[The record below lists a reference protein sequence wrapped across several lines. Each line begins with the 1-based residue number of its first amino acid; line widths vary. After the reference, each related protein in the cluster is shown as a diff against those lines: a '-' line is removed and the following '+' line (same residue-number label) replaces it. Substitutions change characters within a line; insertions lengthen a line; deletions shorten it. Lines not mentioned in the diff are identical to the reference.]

1 MSDHRIEFS
10 IEMMCKVFK
19 VSKSSYYSWL
29 KSEACDRWN
38 ENEVLL
44 SEITR
49 IYMKSKK
56 TYGSP
61 RIRGELLILGFH
73 VSRQRVARIMRSA
86 DIRARKPRKFVTTTD
101 SKHNYPI
108 APNILNRIF
117 KVTRPGEVWV
127 SDITYVRTK
136 NGWLYLTVIIDLF
149 DRKVIGWAMS
159 EGLSASET
167 SIPAW
172 RMAVKNRPIT
182 DKLIFHSDRGVQ
194 YACEAFTNI
203 LNANPLVIRSMSRKG
218 NCWDNAVAESFFKS
232 IKAECIYLSDF
243 NHQAH
248 AQVSI
253 FEWIETWYNRHRRHS
268 ALGYLTIEEFENKN
282 SNFKNVA

>member
-1 MSDHRIEFS
+1 
-10 IEMMCKVFK
+10 
-19 VSKSSYYSWL
+19 
-29 KSEACDRWN
+29 
-38 ENEVLL
+38 
-44 SEITR
+44 
-49 IYMKSKK
+49 MK
-56 TYGSP
+56 GA
-61 RIRGELLILGFH
+61 G
-73 VSRQRVARIMRSA
+73 
-86 DIRARKPRKFVTTTD
+86 IRARKPRKFIATTD

-108 APNILNRIF
+108 APNVLNRIF

-127 SDITYVRTK
+127 SDITYVRTQA
-136 NGWLYLTVIIDLF
+136 GWMYLTVIIDLF
-149 DRKVIGWAMS
+149 DRKGVGWAMS
-159 EGLSASET
+159 KGLTALET

-182 DKLIFHSDRGVQ
+182 DKLIFHSDRDIQ

-232 IKAECIYLSDF
+232 IKAECIYLNEF
-243 NHQAH
+243 PTQAT

-268 ALGYLTIEEFENKN
+268 ALGYLTIEEFEKIN
-282 SNFKNVA
+282 SNFKNAA